1 VAASSMFLAS
11 TILSIG
17 VSREQLSTATKAAA
31 PGASD
36 PDRAAGAD
44 LGVLGSDGCPGD
56 ADCLGGW
63 PSAGGTFGVVRSDG
77 RGAELADDSDPHAS
91 GGLGGD
97 GVSDST
103 GAGVE
108 LDEAGVQ
115 CDHERCHVAGTPWT
129 DADVRAALVGRS
141 VMVRRIIFC
150 EVGRSGEYRPYAVG
164 SLGEIGPAQLL
175 PGRGNGLSIFYGW
188 NFTEPN
194 NPWQAVA
201 FIERVE
207 REGMLRSQYPRTM
220 LGCAGSV

>member
-1 VAASSMFLAS
+1 VSDGRRAELAN
-11 TILSIG
+11 LDDPDLGGDVGGAG
-17 VSREQLSTATKAAA
+17 V
-31 PGASD
+31 
-36 PDRAAGAD
+36 PDRAG
-44 LGVLGSDGCPGD
+44 P
-56 ADCLGGW
+56 
-63 PSAGGTFGVVRSDG
+63 
-77 RGAELADDSDPHAS
+77 
-91 GGLGGD
+91 
-97 GVSDST
+97 
-103 GAGVE
+103 GVE
-108 LDEAGVQ
+108 LDDGGVQ
-115 CDHERCHVAGTPWT
+115 CIHERCHVAGTPWT

-141 VMVRRIIFC
+141 LMVRRIIFC